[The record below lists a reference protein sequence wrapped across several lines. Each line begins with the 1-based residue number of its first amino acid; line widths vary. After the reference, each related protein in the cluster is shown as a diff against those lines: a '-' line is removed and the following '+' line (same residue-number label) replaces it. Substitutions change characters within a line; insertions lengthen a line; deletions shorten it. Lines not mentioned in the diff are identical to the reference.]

1 MHNARNVP
9 AATRLC
15 LLLARPGADAA
26 MVTLSARA
34 QNERYIDTQAS
45 LARVDAL
52 ARLMD
57 SAVAIPGTSIRLGLD
72 ALIGLVPVA
81 GDVISSAISTYI
93 VWEARRLGVSRWT
106 VARMLANTAVD
117 TVIGAIPVI
126 GDAFDVAFRGNMRNL
141 ALLRAHIARNDP
153 RGPVIE
159 GSAVRLD

>member
-1 MHNARNVP
+1 
-9 AATRLC
+9 
-15 LLLARPGADAA
+15 

-34 QNERYIDTQAS
+34 QGERYVDTQAS

-72 ALIGLVPVA
+72 AIIGLVPVA
-81 GDVISSAISTYI
+81 GDVISSAVSTYI

-117 TVIGAIPVI
+117 TVIGAIPVF

>member
-1 MHNARNVP
+1 
-9 AATRLC
+9 
-15 LLLARPGADAA
+15 

-34 QNERYIDTQAS
+34 QNERHIDTQAS

>member
-1 MHNARNVP
+1 
-9 AATRLC
+9 
-15 LLLARPGADAA
+15 

-34 QNERYIDTQAS
+34 RSERYVDTEAS

-57 SAVAIPGTSIRLGLD
+57 SAFAIPGTNIRLGLD
-72 ALIGLVPVA
+72 AIIGLVPVA
-81 GDVISSAISTYI
+81 GDLISNAISTYI

-106 VARMLANTAVD
+106 VARMLGNTAVD
-117 TVIGAIPVI
+117 TVIGAIPIV

-153 RGPVIE
+153 PGPAIE